1 MQDPGTPSTGL
12 DGPVATDGRRTV
24 DPAATGV
31 PGDAQIDLG
40 APGEDADA
48 EEPARGGLVRMVMLA
63 VLLVAVVAGVTVGGA
78 AAWRIWSQKDATLV
92 PPAEVAG
99 LRLDDSADGQANADY
114 LGTALAAD
122 VDLGKTVGAVYAD
135 PGSGD
140 AILFFGGTSLIWSPD
155 SELQAAFDLISDGQG
170 AVTGLHDVPAGK
182 LGGTMRC
189 GTTKTDDG
197 DMPVCGWADHGCL
210 AVAMFPG
217 RPATDA
223 ARLMREIRD
232 GAQTRG

>member
-1 MQDPGTPSTGL
+1 MRDPGTPSTGL
-12 DGPVATDGRRTV
+12 DGP
-24 DPAATGV
+24 AATSV
-31 PGDAQIDLG
+31 SDAAQIDLG
-40 APGEDADA
+40 APGRDDDTD
-48 EEPARGGLVRMVMLA
+48 EPVRAGRARVVLLA
-63 VLLVAVVAGVTVGGA
+63 VLLVALLAGITVGGTA
-78 AAWRIWSQKDATLV
+78 GWRVWSQKDATLV

-99 LRLDDSADGQANADY
+99 LRLDDSADGQTNADY
-114 LGTALAAD
+114 LRTALAAD
-122 VDLGKTVGAVYAD
+122 VDLDKTVGAVYAD
-135 PGSGD
+135 RGSAN

-155 SELQAAFDLISDGQG
+155 NDLEAAFALISDGQG

-217 RPATDA
+217 RLEADA

-232 GAQTRG
+232 SSQTRG